1 MNTITDTEENTMAEN
16 ILIIST
22 SLRSGSNSETLAN
35 EVLKGASD
43 AGNNAELVSMK
54 DKQIAFCKG
63 CLACQK
69 TGKCVIKDDANE
81 ITEKMKNADVIVFA
95 TPVYYYGMSGQMKT
109 LLDRA
114 NSLYISD
121 YKFRRI
127 FLVTASAEAEKETA
141 EKTIIGLKGWIECYP
156 KCVYAGEFLGGGFN
170 DPNEI
175 KGNAGTM
182 KEAYEFGKGLC

>member
-1 MNTITDTEENTMAEN
+1 MAEN

-43 AGNNAELVSMK
+43 AGNNAELVSLK
-54 DKQIAFCKG
+54 DKQIAFYKG

-141 EKTIIGLKGWIECYP
+141 EKTIIGLKGWIE
-156 KCVYAGEFLGGGFN
+156 
-170 DPNEI
+170 
-175 KGNAGTM
+175 
-182 KEAYEFGKGLC
+182 

>member
-1 MNTITDTEENTMAEN
+1 MYVIMNTITDTEENTMAEN

-43 AGNNAELVSMK
+43 AGNNAELVSLK
-54 DKQIAFCKG
+54 DKQIAFYKG

-141 EKTIIGLKGWIECYP
+141 EKTIIGLKGWIE
-156 KCVYAGEFLGGGFN
+156 
-170 DPNEI
+170 
-175 KGNAGTM
+175 
-182 KEAYEFGKGLC
+182 